1 MSSMI
6 CESAPSSHVV
16 ESSTQVSTVAT
27 HGLHD
32 TWVLYHHLPSEKDW
46 SLSGYTVLYDE
57 IDTVE
62 KVISINQSLTDN
74 IVKYSMLF
82 FMRKGITP
90 LWEDP
95 SNRTG
100 GCFSYKVVNKHVVQ
114 VWQHMMFHAAG
125 ESLGV
130 KDKCNACIN
139 GITIS
144 PKKNFCIIKIW
155 LKNSENQDP
164 NQITMIDNLT
174 KHGVM
179 FKLHGDS

>member
-1 MSSMI
+1 MNML
-6 CESAPSSHVV
+6 CVTTESSSH
-16 ESSTQVSTVAT
+16 STITAT
-27 HGLHD
+27 HQLED
-32 TWVLYHHLPSEKDW
+32 TWVLYHHLPTEKDW
-46 SLSGYTVLYDE
+46 TLSGYTVLHDE
-57 IDTVE
+57 INTVE
-62 KVISINQSLTDN
+62 KTISLNQLLTDN
-74 IVKYSMLF
+74 IIKFSMLF

-95 SNRTG
+95 ANRTG

-114 VWQHMMFHAAG
+114 VWRHMMFHAAG
-125 ESLGV
+125 ETLAK
-130 KDKCNACIN
+130 KDSYNNCIN

-155 LKNSENQDP
+155 LRNNENQDP

>member
-1 MSSMI
+1 MNML
-6 CESAPSSHVV
+6 CVTTESSSH
-16 ESSTQVSTVAT
+16 STSTAT
-27 HGLHD
+27 HQLED
-32 TWVLYHHLPSEKDW
+32 TWVLYHHLPTEKDW
-46 SLSGYTVLYDE
+46 TLSGYTVLHDE
-57 IDTVE
+57 INTVE
-62 KVISINQSLTDN
+62 KTISLNQLLTDN
-74 IVKYSMLF
+74 IIKFSMLF

-95 SNRTG
+95 ANRTG

-114 VWQHMMFHAAG
+114 VWRHMMFHAAG
-125 ESLGV
+125 ETLAK
-130 KDKCNACIN
+130 KDSYNNCIN

-155 LKNSENQDP
+155 LRNNENQDP

>member
-1 MSSMI
+1 MI

-16 ESSTQVSTVAT
+16 ESTSTEVAT

-46 SLSGYTVLYDE
+46 SLSGYTVLYDG

-62 KVISINQSLTDN
+62 KVISVNQSLTDN

-95 SNRTG
+95 ANRTG
-100 GCFSYKVVNKHVVQ
+100 GCFSYKVVNL
-114 VWQHMMFHAAG
+114 
-125 ESLGV
+125 SL
-130 KDKCNACIN
+130 IH
-139 GITIS
+139 I
-144 PKKNFCIIKIW
+144 
-155 LKNSENQDP
+155 
-164 NQITMIDNLT
+164 
-174 KHGVM
+174 
-179 FKLHGDS
+179 

>member
-1 MSSMI
+1 MNML
-6 CESAPSSHVV
+6 CVTTESPSHSTITMT
-16 ESSTQVSTVAT
+16 ESSPAHQ
-27 HGLHD
+27 LED
-32 TWVLYHHLPSEKDW
+32 TWVLYHHLPTEKDW
-46 SLSGYTVLYDE
+46 TLSGYTVLHDE
-57 IDTVE
+57 INTVE
-62 KVISINQSLTDN
+62 KTISLNQLLTDN
-74 IVKYSMLF
+74 IIKFSMLF

-95 SNRTG
+95 ANRTG

-114 VWQHMMFHAAG
+114 VWRHMMFQAVG
-125 ESLGV
+125 ETLAK
-130 KDKCNACIN
+130 KDSYNNCIN

-155 LKNSENQDP
+155 LRNNENQDP
-164 NQITMIDNLT
+164 HQIAMIDNLT